1 METQLDPQVTQ
12 CILTGAQCCHKEGAL
27 CDKDR
32 GVPIK
37 TGEDSLVRTRE
48 EPSGTLHLERSP
60 SAANRDSSTSQHMV
74 DISLHRHHTS
84 IAEKDPGG
92 GGS

>member
-1 METQLDPQVTQ
+1 METRVDAQVTQ

-27 CDKDR
+27 HDKDR

-37 TGEDSLVRTRE
+37 IGEESLVRTRE

-60 SAANRDSSTSQHMV
+60 SAANRDEAPEVNQDEPLTTTVEQ
-74 DISLHRHHTS
+74 
-84 IAEKDPGG
+84 
-92 GGS
+92 